1 MNHQDQNRDDMI
13 IKQQEEIQKDIANN
27 SNLVSSRI
35 PIKQLESDFHSDEVF
50 RSKVV
55 KIGDTYSE
63 FRRTRPDGNCFFRAV
78 GFRLFEL
85 MLENLDEHSRVK
97 KAIEGSKDEMVR
109 LGMPEFTVEDFFDNF
124 MDTLDK
130 LKGED
135 KMKLEE
141 LEETFN
147 NEGLSNYLVVFLRL
161 LTSKQLQLEGEFYQN
176 FMEGGRTVAEF
187 CSTEVEPM
195 YKESDHIHI
204 IGLTAAANISVRVIY
219 LDRGT
224 GDTAVPHDFPEGSDP
239 KVHIL
244 YRPGHYDILY
254 LKNMDVQTSV
264 FNENMEREDKLTE
277 RKDSSAN
284 NDVETIKPGRT
295 VILQKFNYMRTHL
308 LNTKKNLQLGRDLIN
323 MSGVVG
329 KTFGTTFKMV
339 SDHQNNKCFQLE
351 VAEEILNFEALFMN
365 GESGEDNRDL
375 VDNESSQK
383 LSKQEI
389 VKMREDGVDG
399 KEIVEKLIE
408 NSETFQNKTKFSQA
422 KFLKKKA
429 KKYHQYILVRKP
441 SIRLL
446 MEINYKADPMK
457 LMNLRIDSL
466 AQILNGTNVRS
477 GCKYLVYETG
487 AQGIVVAS
495 VLERVGE
502 KGKVVHIYQT
512 GQPQTNCL
520 SAMDF
525 SNDILDN
532 LHVINIQHLRSLE
545 QGQDI
550 LVNRLSTDDKNG
562 SCESNGEPPMKKVH
576 LDKEGEINDKS
587 DEKPFRMSLRE
598 QSVESYNLLRQ
609 SPFDGLI
616 IVCKQHPSAL
626 LTYLSR
632 YIAPSRPFAVYSP
645 YKEPLLDAYMT
656 VKDSGTAINCILS
669 ETWLRYHQVLPER
682 THPDVNMSGG
692 GGYLLTGI
700 FIEK

>member
-1 MNHQDQNRDDMI
+1 MENVDQNQDELI
-13 IKQQEEIQKDIANN
+13 IKQQEDIQKDIA
-27 SNLVSSRI
+27 SSSDLVTARF
-35 PIKQLESDFHSDEVF
+35 PIKQLEVDFANDDVF
-50 RSKVV
+50 KSKVV
-55 KIGDTYSE
+55 KIGESYSE

-85 MLENLDEHSRVK
+85 MLESLDDFSKVK
-97 KAIEGSKDEMVR
+97 KSVEGSKDEMVK

-124 MDTLDK
+124 MDTLERLAGD
-130 LKGED
+130 D

-141 LEETFN
+141 LEDTFN

-161 LTSKQLQLEGEFYQN
+161 LTSKQLQVEGEFYQN

-204 IGLTAAANISVRVIY
+204 IGLTAAAGIGVRVVY

-224 GDTAVPHDFPEGSDP
+224 GDTAVPHDFPEGSEP
-239 KVHIL
+239 KIHIL

-254 LKNMDVQTSV
+254 LKKMETEESVPEVQGIKKEV
-264 FNENMEREDKLTE
+264 HEVKTE
-277 RKDSSAN
+277 VSRD
-284 NDVETIKPGRT
+284 DLEIVVPGRT

-323 MSGVVG
+323 MNGIVG
-329 KTFGTTFKMV
+329 KPFGTTFKMV

-351 VAEEILNFEALFMN
+351 VADEVLNFEALFMN

-375 VDNESSQK
+375 LDNESSQK

-446 MEINYKADPMK
+446 MEIHYKADPMK

-477 GCKYLVYETG
+477 GGRFLVYETG

-495 VLERVGE
+495 VLERVGAN
-502 KGKVVHIYQT
+502 GKVVHIYQT

-520 SAMDF
+520 SAMNF
-525 SNDILDN
+525 PQNVLDN
-532 LHVINIQHLRSLE
+532 LKVINIQHLRSLE

-550 LVNRLSTDDKNG
+550 LVNRFPLENG
-562 SCESNGEPPMKKVH
+562 SSQDSGEPPKKKIH
-576 LDKEGEINDKS
+576 AENGQENGKS
-587 DEKPFRMSLRE
+587 NEKPLRMNLRE
-598 QSVESYNLLRQ
+598 QSVETHKILKSDL
-609 SPFDGLI
+609 FDGLI
-616 IVCKQHPSAL
+616 IVCKQHPSTL
-626 LTYLSR
+626 LTYLAKF
-632 YIAPSRPFAVYSP
+632 IAPSRPFAVYSP

-656 VKDSGTAINCILS
+656 VKEAGCAINCILS

-682 THPDVNMSGG
+682 THPTVNMSGG